1 MLQLYLM
8 SCSKHVQSYYTLMDE
23 SCICI
28 FEGSFVSTQA
38 EENLD
43 VLASIYCVL
52 AVINVR
58 SSSTEYRRRYSF
70 IRRSDVQFTIPLPF
84 SVKVSRI
91 IFYSSETNHRFAFI
105 YIYTLLVCLLVSK
118 RLNRSGPNFVWDLT
132 LPQGRFKNN
141 QNF

>member
-1 MLQLYLM
+1 MLQLCLM
-8 SCSKHVQSYYTLMDE
+8 SCSKHVLSYYTLMDE

-43 VLASIYCVL
+43 VSASTYCVL

-70 IRRSDVQFTIPLPF
+70 IRRSDFQFTIPLLSPF
-84 SVKVSRI
+84 KSLEL
-91 IFYSSETNHRFAFI
+91 IFYLSETNHRLAII
-105 YIYTLLVCLLVSK
+105 YIYILCLSIYIYFVCLSVCLFESNK
-118 RLNRSGPNFVWDLT
+118 R
-132 LPQGRFKNN
+132 
-141 QNF
+141 QNG